1 MNAENVIRELLNSRQ
16 NFIFL
21 GEAGCGKSETA
32 LNFALAVRRLTD
44 REVHFFDLDQT
55 KPLFRSRDV
64 RKQLEAENIVFHY
77 EEQFQ
82 DAPTS
87 AGGVNEKLADPEAV
101 TILDVGGND
110 TGSRLVGEY
119 SGWLNR
125 PETQI
130 FFLLNVFRPWSAD
143 IGAVDQTMTMIY
155 RAARIGLENT
165 SVILNPNV
173 GNTTTPEE
181 ILEGAEKSSA
191 MLKGILPVSMLAV
204 REKAAGQV
212 MKETDLPVFPL
223 SLFMQYEWEADS
235 EDA

>member
-1 MNAENVIRELLNSRQ
+1 MNAENVIREFLKTRQ

-21 GEAGCGKSETA
+21 GEAGCGKSEMA
-32 LNFALAVRRLTD
+32 LNFALTVRRLTD
-44 REVHFFDLDQT
+44 RDVHFFDLDQT

-64 RKQLEAENIVFHY
+64 RMQMEAENVVLHY

-87 AGGVNEKLADPEAV
+87 AGGVNEKLADPETI
-101 TILDVGGND
+101 TILDVGGSD
-110 TGSRLVGEY
+110 TGSRLIGEY

-125 PETQI
+125 PETQA
-130 FFLLNVFRPWSAD
+130 FFLLNVFRPWSRD

-165 SVILNPNV
+165 TVILNPNV

-204 REKAAGQV
+204 RKEAAEYV
-212 MKETDLPVFPL
+212 MQNTDLPVFPL
-223 SLFMQYEWEADS
+223 QMFMNYEWE
-235 EDA
+235 

>member
-1 MNAENVIRELLNSRQ
+1 MDAENVIREFLKTRQ

-21 GEAGCGKSETA
+21 GEAGCGKSEMA
-32 LNFALAVRRLTD
+32 LNFSLAARRLTD
-44 REVHFFDLDQT
+44 RDVHFFDLDQT

-64 RKQLEAENIVFHY
+64 RMQMEAENVVIHY

-87 AGGVNEKLADPEAV
+87 AGGVNEKLADPEAI

-125 PETQI
+125 PETQV
-130 FFLLNVFRPWSAD
+130 FFLLNVFRPWSRD

-165 SVILNPNV
+165 TVILNPNV

-181 ILEGAEKSSA
+181 VLEGAEKSSA
-191 MLKGILPVSMLAV
+191 MLEGILPVSMLAV
-204 REKAAGQV
+204 RKEAAENV
-212 MKETDLPVFPL
+212 MQNTDLPVFPL
-223 SLFMQYEWEADS
+223 QMFMNYEWE
-235 EDA
+235 

>member
-1 MNAENVIRELLNSRQ
+1 MDAEQTIRELLETRKK
-16 NFIFL
+16 FIFL

-32 LNFALAVRRLTD
+32 LNFALTVHRLTD

-64 RKQLEAENIVFHY
+64 RAQLEAEHIGFHY

-87 AGGVNEKLADPEAV
+87 AGGVNETLADPDAIAV
-101 TILDVGGND
+101 LDVGGND
-110 TGSRLVGEY
+110 TGSRLIGEY

-125 PETQI
+125 TETQV
-130 FFLLNVFRPWSAD
+130 FFMLNVFRPWSSD
-143 IGAVDQTMTMIY
+143 IGAIDQTMTMIY

-173 GNTTTPEE
+173 GNTTTPAEV
-181 ILEGAEKSSA
+181 LEGAEKSAA
-191 MLKGILPVSMLAV
+191 MLEGILPVSMLAV
-204 REKAAGQV
+204 RNEAAEKV
-212 MKETDLPVFPL
+212 MQNTDLPVFPL
-223 SLFMQYEWEADS
+223 HLFMTYEWETGQ